1 MNIKAAQIFS
11 RLILPEHT
19 VRIKLLGDSITH
31 GVGGDGFAQNGEPV
45 TSGFARN
52 PDGYCWANLFRDELE
67 SRYDCRVI
75 NNACTGTNIE
85 FVLDRFDELVD
96 RNDDIVLCTIGTNNR
111 HQYFANGPKTPK
123 KEYMERFY
131 RNILQLDGKFREA
144 GIDAVLCANIPASA
158 ANERDGPDYWRV
170 FHMNDVHDLY
180 LKASFACGFPFVS
193 LYAALSDYCAA
204 ERVPLDSLL
213 ADGLHPNNE
222 GHRVMFGLMMREIGL
237 ACPVV

>member
-1 MNIKAAQIFS
+1 M
-11 RLILPEHT
+11 H
-19 VRIKLLGDSITH
+19 
-31 GVGGDGFAQNGEPV
+31 
-45 TSGFARN
+45 
-52 PDGYCWANLFRDELE
+52 
-67 SRYDCRVI
+67 
-75 NNACTGTNIE
+75 
-85 FVLDRFDELVD
+85 D
-96 RNDDIVLCTIGTNNR
+96 RN
-111 HQYFANGPKTPK
+111 QYFANGPKTPK

-180 LKASFACGFPFVS
+180 LKASFACGFPFVC